1 MKRTVYE
8 APRMER
14 IQVEMDGTCM
24 VAASQMPASISN
36 DTTIEVE
43 DYDSF
48 EMGVTFK

>member
-48 EMGVTFK
+48 EMGVTFE